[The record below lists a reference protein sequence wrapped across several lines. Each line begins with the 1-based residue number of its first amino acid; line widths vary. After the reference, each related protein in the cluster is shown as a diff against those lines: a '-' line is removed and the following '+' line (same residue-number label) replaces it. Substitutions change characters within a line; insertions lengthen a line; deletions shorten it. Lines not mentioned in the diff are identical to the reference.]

1 MRRQLLRLTGLGALA
16 GGLVLGTALPASA
29 QDEEEVASGAEEGE
43 ATLAEILEDHSE
55 EDFIHAAEALAEEN
69 NEDLSHATAE
79 CIPDVLEG
87 SEFDDCWE
95 APNPLLPET
104 NEIIWGL
111 VGFLIVFGALAKFG
125 LPAMKKSMN
134 ARTERIRNDLKDAE
148 DQRQDAEQL
157 KAEYQASLNDAKAEA
172 GRILDE
178 ARQTADQLKRE
189 RETELQTELAAQR
202 ERAVAEIEASKAQAT
217 DDLRGDLAQ
226 LAIGAAETVVKRN
239 LDAETQNQLVEEYID
254 QVASSRA

>member
-16 GGLVLGTALPASA
+16 GALVLGSALPASA
-29 QDEEEVASGAEEGE
+29 ADEEIEELYEQLSEDQIVDLVDHHAHEIGA
-43 ATLAEILEDHSE
+43 
-55 EDFIHAAEALAEEN
+55 
-69 NEDLSHATAE
+69 SHATEE
-79 CIPDVLEG
+79 CLPILIRGGEM
-87 SEFDDCWE
+87 EDCWE

-125 LPAMKKSMN
+125 IPAMKKGMN

-172 GRILDE
+172 ARIVDE
-178 ARQTADQLKRE
+178 ARQAAEQLKRD
-189 RETELQTELAAQR
+189 RESELQTELAAQR
-202 ERAVAEIEASKAQAT
+202 ERAVADIEASKAQAT
-217 DDLRGDLAQ
+217 EDLKGDLAQ

-239 LDAETQNQLVEEYID
+239 LDAETQAQLVEEYID
-254 QVASSRA
+254 QVAASRV